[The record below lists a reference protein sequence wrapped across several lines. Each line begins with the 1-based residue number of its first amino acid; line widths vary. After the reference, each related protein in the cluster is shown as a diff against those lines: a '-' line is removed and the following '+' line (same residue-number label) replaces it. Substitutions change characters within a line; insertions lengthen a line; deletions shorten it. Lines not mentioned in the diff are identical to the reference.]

1 MAGTAKKLYRN
12 PHFFAYD
19 EDCTSV
25 GRVSLRDATRGVNEM
40 KWFRVLLAYW
50 RRWSEVI

>member
-25 GRVSLRDATRGVNEM
+25 GRVSLRDAIRGVKRDEM
-40 KWFRVLLAYW
+40 VQSITGLLA
-50 RRWSEVI
+50 SLE